1 MLTVVLLWWMG
12 AQAPAAAPPV
22 PSSDVA
28 NRAQAWLLATYPA
41 LRRGDLAIQIYGDAE
56 TMRLEVTDEPSARA
70 PGPRAP
76 SAPVLVVD
84 LHATKDG
91 RVEYV
96 TATGPLVQSA
106 ALASLKA
113 QVAMHPAWTNEEVD
127 AAIAAAG
134 GQYGSTAG
142 AAVLAQTPPASALLD
157 AATTMVSASA
167 FARTDPRGPVWTV
180 DVSTPTR
187 TYQVVF
193 EPVGGQLI
201 GVKPK

>member
-12 AQAPAAAPPV
+12 AQGPAAAPPM

-56 TMRLEVTDEPSARA
+56 TMRLEVTEEPSARA

-96 TATGPLVQSA
+96 TARGPLVQSA
-106 ALASLKA
+106 ALESLKV
-113 QVAMHPAWTNEEVD
+113 QVAAHPEWTDADVD

-134 GQYGSTAG
+134 GQYGPTNSATL
-142 AAVLAQTPPASALLD
+142 LARTP
-157 AATTMVSASA
+157 SASTVLHTQNA
-167 FARTDPRGPVWTV
+167 SVTASTFVRTDPRGPVWML
-180 DVSTPTR
+180 DVTTPTR
-187 TYQVVF
+187 SYRTVF
-193 EPVGGQLI
+193 EPVSGQLI
-201 GVKPK
+201 GITPK